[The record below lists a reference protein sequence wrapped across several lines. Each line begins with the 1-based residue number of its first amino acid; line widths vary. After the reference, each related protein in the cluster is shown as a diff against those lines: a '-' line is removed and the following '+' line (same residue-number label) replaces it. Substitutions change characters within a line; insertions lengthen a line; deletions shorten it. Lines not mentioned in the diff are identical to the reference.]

1 MLLGENGSGKSTLIK
16 MILNH
21 TKYEGKITN
30 TLKLFLIFQKE

>member
-21 TKYEGKITN
+21 TKYEGKIII
-30 TLKLFLIFQKE
+30 LLGLFHIFQKG